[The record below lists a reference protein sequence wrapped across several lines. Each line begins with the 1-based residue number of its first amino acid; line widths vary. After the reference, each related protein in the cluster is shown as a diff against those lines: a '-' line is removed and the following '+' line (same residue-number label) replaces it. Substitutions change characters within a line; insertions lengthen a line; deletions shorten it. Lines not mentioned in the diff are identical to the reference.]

1 MIRKLSI
8 LVILLF
14 CSLLAFA
21 GSADINTAFS
31 GYLSQ
36 FDSLY
41 DNTSRNTASD
51 RGASDF
57 LSSYFKA
64 VSNKDSDVIPYEDF
78 MEAEEN
84 EETNGFSINDYLD
97 YLFAQIMNL
106 ELSDESGDEA
116 ESAVVEENQ
125 QLATSDTAISVYKLE
140 DKIASSVEISDP
152 SINSVNAIEK
162 KKRKTTF
169 EVFILPS
176 VGFDFNDTFNTETV
190 YLGVGCGLGIRD
202 LIRMGDH
209 IGISLKGV
217 MTKDLSFI
225 TTLDFKFVNSRIY
238 GGFSF
243 CKNGIAFSFGYLY
256 MTKKGWELGADLTA
270 NKTESGIFLNPAI
283 VAGFAF

>member
-1 MIRKLSI
+1 MIRKLFI

-57 LSSYFKA
+57 LSSYFEA

-78 MEAEEN
+78 MEEEN
-84 EETNGFSINDYLD
+84 EEINGLSIDDYLD
-97 YLFAQIMNL
+97 YLFAQIMNPG
-106 ELSDESGDEA
+106 LSDESGDEA

-162 KKRKTTF
+162 KKRKTKF

-190 YLGVGCGLGIRD
+190 YLGVGGGLGIRD
-202 LIRMGDH
+202 LIRMGEH

-217 MTKDLSFI
+217 MAKNLSFI
-225 TTLDFKFVNSRIY
+225 TTLDFKFSDSRIY
-238 GGFSF
+238 GGPGF
-243 CKNGIAFSFGYLY
+243 CKNGIVLSFGYLY
-256 MTKKGWELGADLTA
+256 ITKKGWEFGVDLTA
-270 NKTESGIFLNPAI
+270 ANTDSGVFLNSAI
-283 VAGFAF
+283 MAGFAF

>member
-1 MIRKLSI
+1 MIRKISI

-14 CSLLAFA
+14 CCLFVFA
-21 GSADINTAFS
+21 DSADINTAFF

-36 FDSLY
+36 FDSHY
-41 DNTSRNTASD
+41 DNISRNTTSN
-51 RGASDF
+51 RGVSDF
-57 LSSYFKA
+57 LSSYFEA

-78 MEAEEN
+78 MEEEN
-84 EETNGFSINDYLD
+84 EEINGLSIDDYLD
-97 YLFAQIMNL
+97 YLFAQIMNPG
-106 ELSDESGDEA
+106 LSDEIGDKA
-116 ESAVVEENQ
+116 ESIVVEANP
-125 QLATSDTAISVYKLE
+125 QLAANDTIMSVYKPE
-140 DKIASSVEISDP
+140 DKTASSAGASESPADT
-152 SINSVNAIEK
+152 VNVSA
-162 KKRKTTF
+162 KKRKIKF
-169 EVFILPS
+169 EIFVLPS
-176 VGFDFNDTFNTETV
+176 VGFDFNDTFNSEAV

-256 MTKKGWELGADLTA
+256 MTKKDGNWVP
-270 NKTESGIFLNPAI
+270 I
-283 VAGFAF
+283 